1 MQCLIIGK
9 MSQKYDKIAKTLEY
23 LMHNTFSSKR
33 CAKCLALT
41 RKPLNCRL
49 NHNNCYLFVCV
60 QEILRLE
67 KSLADNQEKLG
78 DSENTRVRLEK
89 ELESMADLSSRVS
102 TQLEID
108 ALFAFR

>member
-1 MQCLIIGK
+1 

-49 NHNNCYLFVCV
+49 NHNNCDFVCVCV

-67 KSLADNQEKLG
+67 KALADNQEKLG
-78 DSENTRVRLEK
+78 GSENTRVRLEK

-102 TQLEID
+102 SQLQMD